1 MITPEMTV
9 KTRRIVVRLGI
20 LLALVALVVL
30 LRATLFAPKPLA
42 VRVVTVERGTVEETV
57 TNSRAGTIK
66 ARRRAKLSP
75 EIGGRIAELP
85 HKEGERVHAGELLLR
100 IDDVLQR
107 ASLEVAER
115 DVTAT
120 AAQRDQACLTADRAK
135 RELERNEGLAA
146 QGIVST
152 DLLDQV
158 TSTARTTEA
167 ACKAAVAALERA
179 RSNAGLAR
187 AQVVKT
193 ELRAPFDGVLAEIST
208 QVGEWTTPSPPG
220 LPIPSVID
228 LIDTS
233 SLYVSAPMDEVD
245 SARIHAG
252 QKARVTIDSYPGRS
266 FPATVVRV
274 APYVLDVEAQ
284 NRTVEIEAELQDA
297 EFSKKLLPGTSADV
311 EAILSTHPDVL
322 RIPTTALLEGGKVLV
337 LQGDRLVERTL
348 KLGVRNWDWSE
359 VREGLTAGE
368 RVVTSLDRA
377 DVKAGARARAEDSG
391 RP

>member
-1 MITPEMTV
+1 MITLDMSA

-20 LLALVALVVL
+20 LLALGGLVVL
-30 LRATLFAPKPLA
+30 LRATLFAPRPVL
-42 VRVVTVERGTVEETV
+42 VRVATVERGTVEETV
-57 TNSRAGTIK
+57 TNSRAGTVK

-100 IDDVLQR
+100 MDDALQR

-115 DVTAT
+115 DVTAS
-120 AAQRDQACLTADRAK
+120 AAQRDQACLSAERAK
-135 RELERNEGLAA
+135 RELERNEGLAG

-158 TSTARTTEA
+158 TSAARTAEA
-167 ACKAAVAALERA
+167 ACHAAVAVLERA
-179 RSNAGLAR
+179 RSNASLAR
-187 AQVVKT
+187 AQLVKT
-193 ELRAPFDGVLAEIST
+193 ELHAPFAGVLAEVST

-245 SARIHAG
+245 SARIRAK
-252 QKARVTIDSYPGRS
+252 QKARITIDSYPGRS
-266 FPATVVRV
+266 FPGTVVRV

-297 EFSKKLLPGTSADV
+297 TFSKTLLPGTSADV
-311 EAILSTHPDVL
+311 EAILSTRPDVL
-322 RIPTTALLEGGKVLV
+322 RLPTTALLEGGKVLV
-337 LQGDRLVERTL
+337 LQGDRLVERAV
-348 KLGVRNWDWSE
+348 KIGVRNWDWSE
-359 VREGLTAGE
+359 VQDGLASGE
-368 RVVTSLDRA
+368 RIVTSLDRA
-377 DVKAGARARAEDSG
+377 DVKAGARARAEG
-391 RP
+391 TTGP

>member
-1 MITPEMTV
+1 MTGRRLW
-9 KTRRIVVRLGI
+9 TRLAVVAAIVAV
-20 LLALVALVVL
+20 VVVL
-30 LRATLFAPKPLA
+30 RFTVFAPDPVA
-42 VRVVTVERGTVEETV
+42 VRVVAAQKGLVEETV
-57 TNSRAGTIK
+57 TNSRAGTVK

-85 HKEGERVHAGELLLR
+85 HKEGERVRAGERLLR

-146 QGIVST
+146 QGIVSA

-187 AQVVKT
+187 AQLDKT
-193 ELRAPFDGVLAEIST
+193 ELRAPFDGVLAEVST
-208 QVGEWTTPSPPG
+208 QVGEWTMPSPPG
-220 LPIPSVID
+220 IPIPSVID

-245 SARIHAG
+245 S
-252 QKARVTIDSYPGRS
+252 
-266 FPATVVRV
+266 
-274 APYVLDVEAQ
+274 
-284 NRTVEIEAELQDA
+284 
-297 EFSKKLLPGTSADV
+297 
-311 EAILSTHPDVL
+311 
-322 RIPTTALLEGGKVLV
+322 
-337 LQGDRLVERTL
+337 
-348 KLGVRNWDWSE
+348 
-359 VREGLTAGE
+359 
-368 RVVTSLDRA
+368 
-377 DVKAGARARAEDSG
+377 
-391 RP
+391 